1 MGEQQVHRVVG
12 VGVQNGQRCI
22 ECGMRSMDG
31 LCESDAKPNVDMSV
45 AGLSA
50 VCTVAQSEARLHV
63 LPTPGQPELTSRTN
77 VAERSATTGK
87 ASQPYISAS
96 EKVFGYKTKFKSIFK
111 IDGLSKGKFTLKK
124 AKGGPL
130 SNISS
135 EKFTNISADSQLG
148 TGSKIE
154 NIAHMFGGVKG
165 KKNIIVSSTLTKR
178 NPEGE
183 VGSAQ
188 LC

>member
-31 LCESDAKPNVDMSV
+31 LCESDAKPNVDMSM

-50 VCTVAQSEARLHV
+50 VCTVAQSEARLQV
-63 LPTPGQPELTSRTN
+63 FANLLPTPGQPELTSQTN
-77 VAERSATTGK
+77 VAERSATTSK
-87 ASQPYISAS
+87 ASRPDISAS

-135 EKFTNISADSQLG
+135 EKFTNISADSQKE
-148 TGSKIE
+148 TGSRVE
-154 NIAHMFGGVKG
+154 NIAQLKG
-165 KKNIIVSSTLTKR
+165 KQYCQEYFFGNLFNIR
-178 NPEGE
+178 
-183 VGSAQ
+183 
-188 LC
+188 